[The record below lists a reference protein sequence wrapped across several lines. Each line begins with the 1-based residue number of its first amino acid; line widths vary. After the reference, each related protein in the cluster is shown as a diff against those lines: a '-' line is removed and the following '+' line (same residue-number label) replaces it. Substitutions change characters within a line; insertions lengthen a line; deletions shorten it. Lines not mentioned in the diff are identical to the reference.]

1 MFVTTVYYEKLL
13 WYINVIFGNQVFTSV
28 IILCALLACVDT
40 SDWEFPDVCQ
50 YYFGKVGQWSS
61 LMFSMVSLVGAM
73 VVYWVLMSNFL
84 FNTGQFIYSKKQWF
98 YLQKSGIM
106 SFYTIVWH
114 VNLCLCYHMC
124 STVTSETF

>member
-1 MFVTTVYYEKLL
+1 M
-13 WYINVIFGNQVFTSV
+13 
-28 IILCALLACVDT
+28 DT

-98 YLQKSGIM
+98 YLQKNGIM
-106 SFYTIVWH
+106 SFCTIVRH
-114 VNLCLCYHMC
+114 VNAYLFMLLYVQH
-124 STVTSETF
+124 SDFRDILSKNKTHSSASFN